1 MRKSSPP
8 FLTPQTTFLP
18 PFTFPS
24 VISTADENNLK
35 SFPVFCEQC
44 GLCLSHWTKLSHS
57 GTGFPL
63 LKGSCVSQVN
73 SVKGWDWGWA
83 ERQKEEWGGNRLQ
96 TETAVTWQ
104 ALFLSL
110 ISMLS
115 PTPPH
120 THLESQLKSF
130 WYHAQC
136 SDITG
141 QIIEKKMTK
150 CLLPWNNMSHSF
162 SCLTSILFTLL
173 FFDSFIKLF
182 VKKFK

>member
-73 SVKGWDWGWA
+73 SGKRVGHRLGR
-83 ERQKEEWGGNRLQ
+83 ETEGGMRRKPPANRDRSDL
-96 TETAVTWQ
+96 ASS
-104 ALFLSL
+104 LSL
-110 ISMLS
+110 SHFHVISNT
-115 PTPPH
+115 PTH
-120 THLESQLKSF
+120 TPRISTEIFLISRTVF
-130 WYHAQC
+130 WHNWTNYWET
-136 SDITG
+136 D
-141 QIIEKKMTK
+141 
-150 CLLPWNNMSHSF
+150 
-162 SCLTSILFTLL
+162 
-173 FFDSFIKLF
+173 D
-182 VKKFK
+182 